1 MNAIYKEKFQRAHG
15 DINVEINNDDIKRFY
30 QSGSAKVFY
39 HKHNQPIKEL
49 VLVNTAG
56 GLTSGDNFN
65 YNIDIIKDSNTFVT
79 TQTAERVYKGLEEN
93 AKIDINLTVD
103 NSSKLFWIPQ
113 ELILFNL
120 CNFTRNIEV
129 NIELNSNFL
138 MAESMVFGRTA
149 MGEIL
154 EQGFIKDNWK
164 IFLNEKLIHA
174 EAICLSDNIK
184 DNLSNIASAQDAVAV
199 SNIFIYGKNFFS
211 KQNNL
216 MRLIKNSDDV
226 LLSHSIWNDKILV
239 RLVAKDAFDLKK
251 IQKKL
256 ILLFSDNI
264 LPKVWNN

>member
-1 MNAIYKEKFQRAHG
+1 MINKEKFQRAHG
-15 DINVEINNDDIKRFY
+15 DIDVEISNDDIKRFY

-39 HKHNQPIKEL
+39 HKHDQPIKEL

-65 YNIDIIKDSNTFVT
+65 YNIDIIKNSHTFVT
-79 TQTAERVYKGLEEN
+79 TQTAERVYKGLGDY
-93 AKIDINLTVD
+93 AKIKINLTVD

-120 CNFTRNIEV
+120 CNLTRNIEV
-129 NIELNSNFL
+129 NIQPNSNFL
-138 MAESMVFGRTA
+138 MAESMIFGRTA

-154 EQGFIKDNWK
+154 EKGFIKDNWK

-184 DNLSNIASAQDAVAV
+184 DNLSNIASAQNAVAV
-199 SNIFIYGKNFFS
+199 SNIFIYGKKFFS
-211 KQNNL
+211 KQNIL
-216 MRLIKNSDDV
+216 IKLIKNSDDV

-239 RLVAKDAFDLKK
+239 RMVAKDAFDLKK

-256 ILLFSDNI
+256 ILLLSDNI
-264 LPKVWNN
+264 LPQVWNN

>member
-15 DINVEINNDDIKRFY
+15 DINVEINNDEIKRFY

-39 HKHNQPIKEL
+39 HKHEQPIKEL

-56 GLTSGDNFN
+56 GLTSGDKFN
-65 YNIDIIKDSNTFVT
+65 YDIDIIKNSNTFVT
-79 TQTAERVYKGLEEN
+79 TQTAERVYKGLEDN
-93 AKIDINLTVD
+93 AKIKINLKVD

-120 CNFTRNIEV
+120 YNLTRNIEV
-129 NIELNSNFL
+129 KIQPKSNFL
-138 MAESMVFGRTA
+138 MAESMIFGRTA

-154 EQGFIKDNWK
+154 EKGFIKDNWK

-184 DNLSNIASAQDAVAV
+184 DNLSNIASAHDGVAV
-199 SNIFIYGKNFFS
+199 SNIFIYGKSFLS
-211 KQNNL
+211 KQNEITT
-216 MRLIKNSDDV
+216 LIKNSEDV

-239 RLVAKDAFDLKK
+239 RIVAKDAFNLKK
-251 IQKKL
+251 IQKEL
-256 ILLFSDNI
+256 ILIFSDNV

>member
-1 MNAIYKEKFQRAHG
+1 MINKEKFQRAHG
-15 DINVEINNDDIKRFY
+15 DINIEINNDDIKRFY

-39 HKHNQPIKEL
+39 HKHKQPIKEL

-56 GLTSGDNFN
+56 GLTSGDKFN
-65 YNIDIIKDSNTFVT
+65 YDIDIIKNSNTFVT
-79 TQTAERVYKGLEEN
+79 TQTAERVYKGLEDN
-93 AKIDINLTVD
+93 AKININLKVD

-129 NIELNSNFL
+129 KIQPKSNFL
-138 MAESMVFGRTA
+138 MAESMIFGRTA

-154 EQGFIKDNWK
+154 EKGFIKDNWK

-184 DNLSNIASAQDAVAV
+184 DNLSNIASAQDGVAV
-199 SNIFIYGKNFFS
+199 SNIFIYGKSFLS
-211 KQNNL
+211 KQNEITT
-216 MRLIKNSDDV
+216 LIKNSEDV

-239 RLVAKDAFDLKK
+239 RIVAKDAFNLKK
-251 IQKKL
+251 IQKEL
-256 ILLFSDNI
+256 ILIFSDNV